1 MSAFKIGGSPF
12 RPANGVSGGKKP
24 GAVKADGTAAE
35 PLSKAG
41 AYDTVKLRGNP
52 LAVMP
57 RMSAVGS
64 QPAQQAQGKTVE
76 SLLKDSSAEL
86 DSYFASA
93 YGFKE

>member
-24 GAVKADGTAAE
+24 EAAKADGSVAA
-35 PLSKAG
+35 PSPKGG
-41 AYDTVKLRGNP
+41 AYDTLRLRDNP

-57 RMSAVGS
+57 RMSSVGRES
-64 QPAQQAQGKTVE
+64 AQQVQSKTVE

-86 DSYFASA
+86 DGYFASA